1 MNEDMFSGCV
11 EIAGPVWTDMEMRL
25 NAWLGSGRVCGV
37 TLFHN
42 VPAAHLTPGKRSGVV
57 KVETADCLDHVV
69 CQGDKVV
76 LAAVESGASFSRQ
89 EDQRRVCG
97 ELGIPCVLLP
107 GLRRGRREDGVTA
120 CLEGFVGEAL
130 AKGTEDNGEYRVRGL
145 PPEYLP
151 ALAAGRMVVSAG
163 RCGYITRYGSE
174 LGLSYGARQVD
185 GGLGCRSAWVCEAG
199 RYPRML
205 KILSGQGVE
214 VREGPEGIALADRL
228 AGLRRGE
235 SSDPRCM
242 MERVRR
248 FGSVP
253 VGEWMKDSPD
263 DLKEL
268 TGAGIR
274 PEDTYC
280 AAAAFID
287 KLLMDPKTR
296 RRGRRLLLDLTEP
309 FRAMAGGTRRT

>member
-1 MNEDMFSGCV
+1 M
-11 EIAGPVWTDMEMRL
+11 
-25 NAWLGSGRVCGV
+25 
-37 TLFHN
+37 
-42 VPAAHLTPGKRSGVV
+42 
-57 KVETADCLDHVV
+57 
-69 CQGDKVV
+69 
-76 LAAVESGASFSRQ
+76 
-89 EDQRRVCG
+89 
-97 ELGIPCVLLP
+97 
-107 GLRRGRREDGVTA
+107 
-120 CLEGFVGEAL
+120 
-130 AKGTEDNGEYRVRGL
+130 
-145 PPEYLP
+145 
-151 ALAAGRMVVSAG
+151 
-163 RCGYITRYGSE
+163 
-174 LGLSYGARQVD
+174 
-185 GGLGCRSAWVCEAG
+185 CEAG